1 MRGVINKGWIDI
13 VHGKERT
20 LKALLL
26 YFEIKE
32 ERNAVNH
39 AHNKNEKIT
48 FEQLKVKIN
57 EFLDLVEA
65 LL

>member
-1 MRGVINKGWIDI
+1 M
-13 VHGKERT
+13 T